1 MIDLEKRY
9 ARVEDGEIKEPYVLG
24 LHIKNRGHEV
34 LLYSEVIYKEKP
46 AINQFQYLEERL
58 TVVGRTV
65 VASYVP
71 VNKTGD
77 QILAELHQA
86 ARNPDEPFDPLKQPD
101 ILLSD
106 VDPVIVAKVL
116 EHVKKM
122 SSDRLDRFAQERDY
136 DNIVS
141 LATYAASTVS
151 KFQLEGQRGVDLRD
165 ATFAALYT
173 YLTEMTEGTAFVPKS
188 LHEVE
193 SRLPVLIW
201 E

>member
-71 VNKTGD
+71 VDKTGD

-86 ARNPDEPFDPLKQPD
+86 ARNPDEPFDPFKQPD

-136 DNIVS
+136 DSIVS
-141 LATYAASTVS
+141 LATYATSTVS
-151 KFQLEGQRGVDLRD
+151 KFQLEGKRAVDLRD

-173 YLTEMTEGTAFVPKS
+173 YLTELTKGTAFVPKS

-193 SRLPVLIW
+193 SRLPALTW